1 MINYPTLRLKRLVKI
16 SFLVINA
23 FIQPI
28 FAENTSPNTHHEEQK
43 EGHIHHAHA
52 NEIGMSAGYVYLT
65 PEDDSAFGLHLHFIR
80 RLQGESFKKYLGLG
94 VGFETIFAEHLHY
107 NVMGSIAIYPYHNLA
122 IVLSPGL
129 LIVEHHKELETR
141 YSTHLESV
149 YGFLFGG
156 YEVGPVVGLARSDG
170 DMHYTIGIHFGK
182 GF

>member
-1 MINYPTLRLKRLVKI
+1 MTNYLTLRLNPLVTI
-16 SFLVINA
+16 SFIVINA
-23 FIQPI
+23 FTLTI
-28 FAENTSPNTHHEEQK
+28 FAENASPNTHHKEHG

-149 YGFLFGG
+149 YGFLIGG
-156 YEVGPVVGLARSDG
+156 YEVGPVVGIARSDG